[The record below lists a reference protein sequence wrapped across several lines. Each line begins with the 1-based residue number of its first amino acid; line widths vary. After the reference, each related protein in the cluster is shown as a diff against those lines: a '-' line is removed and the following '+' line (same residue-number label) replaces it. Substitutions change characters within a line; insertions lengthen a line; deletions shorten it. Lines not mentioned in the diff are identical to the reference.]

1 MNCVPY
7 SHTNIFTDFYLL
19 MLLFFL
25 LCHSDEKGRGQ
36 QKKNGQQ
43 LGFNCL
49 CLRVAYSNQAVW
61 ETWMDR
67 CMLGDSTGLQS
78 EAYCELCP
86 HTESHTVCPSHKQ
99 IALRPQPLLFDEN
112 RKHYWMSEADPIVPP
127 HFHGVILLLIWSF
140 YTIKAFE
147 LECVTDKQE
156 ENATC
161 SDTKCSDQNFGHRS
175 WHIFTTDTLEN
186 KQNTQKVLGTTP
198 PVK

>member
-1 MNCVPY
+1 MRSLVSRLRPSFNWCIKTVSNVKKKKKWNTDLKSKTSFSLTLSILGWCYLLSLTHNVLFILFISFFIYDCVPY
-7 SHTNIFTDFYLL
+7 SHTNIFIDFYLL

-43 LGFNCL
+43 LEFNCL
-49 CLRVAYSNQAVW
+49 SPRVVYSNQAVW

-99 IALRPQPLLFDEN
+99 IALRPQPLLFDETGN
-112 RKHYWMSEADPIVPP
+112 
-127 HFHGVILLLIWSF
+127 
-140 YTIKAFE
+140 TIG
-147 LECVTDKQE
+147 CIRQT
-156 ENATC
+156 
-161 SDTKCSDQNFGHRS
+161 R
-175 WHIFTTDTLEN
+175 
-186 KQNTQKVLGTTP
+186 
-198 PVK
+198 